1 MDKNVISRFPV
12 ENFLSRPEKFRWGTL
27 RYVRKARLSKNFMTE
42 WLISL
47 FSVEFFSRIL
57 PIKFVEEPLCVS
69 ESLGNR
75 KRLCSL
81 GGSRDFPL
89 FLFGITVLT
98 HCVGNPF
105 NLPEHFGYRNLL
117 CMRSENHVLQSNL
130 FVPQYAKF
138 SRELLRSFRIFE
150 ISKFFMHIT
159 VFLRLFLSQSTEKF
173 LEEPSKVSE
182 RFKSFMQ
189 KNGIS
194 RFSVENF
201 LSRCQKIS
209 LRNTSVYQKSSAIEK
224 SHD

>member
-1 MDKNVISRFPV
+1 MHEIGK
-12 ENFLSRPEKFRWGTL
+12 SRP
-27 RYVRKARLSKNFMTE
+27 
-42 WLISL
+42 
-47 FSVEFFSRIL
+47 SVEF
-57 PIKFVEEPLCVS
+57 
-69 ESLGNR
+69 
-75 KRLCSL
+75 
-81 GGSRDFPL
+81 
-89 FLFGITVLT
+89 
-98 HCVGNPF
+98 
-105 NLPEHFGYRNLL
+105 
-117 CMRSENHVLQSNL
+117 
-130 FVPQYAKF
+130 FVPQYAKI
-138 SRELLRSFRIFE
+138 SRELLLSFRNFE

-159 VFLRLFLSQSTEKF
+159 VFLRLFLSHSTEKF